1 MLVTLHNLLCK
12 EWTTRH
18 CILIITKAMTLLIS
32 FSNDIEAIL
41 VAKVVPY
48 RVVRIVT
55 CAHGI
60 DVQPLHQLDILKHS
74 LTCNNIATVWVHLM
88 TVDSLEENRLTI
100 DQHLRVFDFNLAE
113 TNFERDCFNSLTRLG
128 IFNIH
133 IEIIKIRS
141 LCCPLLW
148 VS

>member
-18 CILIITKAMTLLIS
+18 CIFIITKAMTLLIS
-32 FSNDIEAIL
+32 FSNDVEAIL

-74 LTCNNIATVWVHLM
+74 LTCNNIASVWVHLM

-100 DQHLRVFDFNLAE
+100 HQHLRVLNLNLTE
-113 TNFERDCFNSLTRLG
+113 TNL
-128 IFNIH
+128 
-133 IEIIKIRS
+133 
-141 LCCPLLW
+141 
-148 VS
+148 

>member
-32 FSNDIEAIL
+32 FSNDVEAIL

-74 LTCNNIATVWVHLM
+74 LTCNNIASVWVHLM

-100 DQHLRVFDFNLAE
+100 HQHLRVLNLNLTE
-113 TNFERDCFNSLTRLG
+113 TNL
-128 IFNIH
+128 
-133 IEIIKIRS
+133 
-141 LCCPLLW
+141 
-148 VS
+148 